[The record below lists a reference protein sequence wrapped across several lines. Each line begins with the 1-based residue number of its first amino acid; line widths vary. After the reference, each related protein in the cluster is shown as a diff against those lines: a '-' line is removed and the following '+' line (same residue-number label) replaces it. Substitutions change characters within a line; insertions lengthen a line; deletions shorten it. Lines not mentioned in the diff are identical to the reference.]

1 MKISAAIICKNE
13 EKHIENALRSVA
25 WADEVIV
32 VDSGSTDATLEIAE
46 RLGARILMRDWTGFA
61 AQKQFAVDNAAYD
74 WIFSLDS
81 DEVVSDALVKEIETV
96 KTNTSPADGYRI
108 SRLSYYMGHPIKHSG
123 WYPDEQLRLFDRR
136 KGRWKQVIIHE
147 SVEMASESRVE
158 TLDSDI
164 LHYSVE
170 NVAHHHRMIGERYA
184 PLAAEQMFARGRRT
198 TPFKTKIAGPSAFL
212 RSYIL
217 KAGFLDGFP
226 GYCIAK
232 FAAHH
237 AFLKHLLLYEMQT
250 AERDDK

>member
-1 MKISAAIICKNE
+1 MKISAVVICKNE
-13 EKHIENALRSVA
+13 EKHIEKALRSAA
-25 WADEVIV
+25 WADEVLV

-46 RLGARILMRDWTGFA
+46 RLGARILTREWTGFA
-61 AQKQFAVDNAAYD
+61 AQKQFAIDNAQND

-81 DEVVSDALVKEIETV
+81 DEVISEELAREIETIRSAP
-96 KTNTSPADGYRI
+96 SPADGYRI
-108 SRLSYYMGHPIKHSG
+108 PRLSFYMGRPIRHSG
-123 WYPDEQLRLFDRR
+123 WYPDRQLRFFDRR

-147 SVEMASESRVE
+147 SVEMASETRVE
-158 TLDSDI
+158 DLKGDI

-170 NVAHHHRMIGERYA
+170 NAAHHHRMIGERYA
-184 PLAAEQMFARGRRT
+184 PLAAEQMYSRGRRT
-198 TPFKTKIAGPSAFL
+198 SAFKTKIAGPSAFL

-237 AFLKHLLLYEMQT
+237 AFLKHLLLYEMQE
-250 AERDDK
+250 AERREK